1 MTLRFENNDL
11 CVGVRLGGRWGVPE
25 IDAGPCEAKLAAYR
39 IGAELGVDE
48 SSIESAPPEQVPAVY
63 RHVLETIDFGG
74 LGED

>member
-1 MTLRFENNDL
+1 M
-11 CVGVRLGGRWGVPE
+11 P
-25 IDAGPCEAKLAAYR
+25 GPCEAKLAAYR
-39 IGAELGVDE
+39 TRAELWVDE